1 MFQGTTFPVL
11 KRLHQDSREEI
22 EGLDKATLDGLAA
35 TGFKLDEG
43 PDGAGFFIKY
53 LERGWRYLSTFP
65 HPGSELKSC

>member
-53 LERGWRYLSTFP
+53 LERGGGIYPPSPIRDRN
-65 HPGSELKSC
+65 